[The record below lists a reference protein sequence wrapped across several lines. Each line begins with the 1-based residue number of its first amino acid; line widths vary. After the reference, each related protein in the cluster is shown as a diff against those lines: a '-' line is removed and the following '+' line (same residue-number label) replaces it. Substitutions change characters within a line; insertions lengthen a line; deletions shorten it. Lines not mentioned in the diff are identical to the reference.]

1 MNLLVKVLFL
11 LCIWD
16 YRRHM
21 RKAQAAILEPSDTA
35 TARH

>member
-1 MNLLVKVLFL
+1 MNLLVKTLFL

-21 RKAQAAILEPSDTA
+21 RKAQAQV
-35 TARH
+35 RHS

>member
-1 MNLLVKVLFL
+1 MNLLVKTLFL

-21 RKAQAAILEPSDTA
+21 RKAQA
-35 TARH
+35 RHSS

>member
-1 MNLLVKVLFL
+1 MNTLVKILFL

-21 RKAQAAILEPSDTA
+21 RKAQAPV
-35 TARH
+35 RHP

>member
-1 MNLLVKVLFL
+1 MNLLVKTLFL

-21 RKAQAAILEPSDTA
+21 RKAQLRA
-35 TARH
+35 TINET

>member
-1 MNLLVKVLFL
+1 MMNLLVKTLFL

-21 RKAQAAILEPSDTA
+21 RKAH
-35 TARH
+35 ARHS